1 MRLMRNLGNRE
12 SRIYWKRHSRK
23 YEERSLQKEDEIIFE
38 TCIMVVCYIDNVHK
52 RNLM

>member
-23 YEERSLQKEDEIIFE
+23 YEERSLQKEDENIW
-38 TCIMVVCYIDNVHK
+38 K
-52 RNLM
+52 KK